1 MCSPSYRLPEG
12 SSVRLHSIFVVSKAQ
27 PAEASKSR
35 GNLWPLTYY
44 CMHRPVSAHVI
55 LAWVTRRAAKLNVA
69 DSVPSGCILTPK
81 CEGHK
86 CAQILVHVEGP
97 QVVEICWE
105 SLTVACHNSIVVF
118 ALKASFKLLLCRTG
132 LALLRGPVLT
142 VFTVYSYKPDKM
154 I

>member
-1 MCSPSYRLPEG
+1 MCSPSYRLPQG

-97 QVVEICWE
+97 QVVEICRE
-105 SLTVACHNSIVVF
+105 FLTVACHNSIVVF
-118 ALKASFKLLLCRTG
+118 ALKASLSYYCAELGLLFCEDRCLQCLQCIAISPT
-132 LALLRGPVLT
+132 
-142 VFTVYSYKPDKM
+142 K
-154 I
+154 